1 MSAQAKVS
9 HQSNFGQLSPE
20 DVDKL
25 YTQQSV
31 ENNVKYFPQ
40 EFWNNEYN
48 RLSGIIN
55 DLLEENVELKNV
67 VDQLKAQLYVLH
79 TLDY

>member
-1 MSAQAKVS
+1 MSAQVNISQKN
-9 HQSNFGQLSPE
+9 NFGQLSPE

-25 YTQQSV
+25 YTQQSS
-31 ENNVKYFPQ
+31 EKNVKYFPQ
-40 EFWNNEYN
+40 EFWNSECN

-55 DLLEENVELKNV
+55 DLLEENVELKYV

-79 TLDY
+79 SLPY